1 MLHYSYDK
9 ESLIASQR
17 TILNLS
23 ASLLMWNVVQTDL
36 LSSVITLVLNYCLKD
51 ELIAGALMVNIIEK
65 KN

>member
-1 MLHYSYDK
+1 
-9 ESLIASQR
+9 
-17 TILNLS
+17 
-23 ASLLMWNVVQTDL
+23 MWNVVQTDL